1 MSIPPGLTSAAQP
14 ADISWNKPFKGF
26 LRNKWTEKLMND
38 MRADLG
44 DFRATAPTRDQLL
57 NWIAEAWDY
66 LSEET
71 IVSGFRKANVISE
84 TPSVNHVEQSVEIP
98 ASVTDTLIGAL
109 ANFDIEDC

>member
-1 MSIPPGLTSAAQP
+1 
-14 ADISWNKPFKGF
+14 
-26 LRNKWTEKLMND
+26 MND
-38 MRADLG
+38 MRADLR
-44 DFRATAPTRDQLL
+44 DFRATGPTRDQLL

-109 ANFDIEDC
+109 ANFDIEDF

>member
-1 MSIPPGLTSAAQP
+1 MY
-14 ADISWNKPFKGF
+14 
-26 LRNKWTEKLMND
+26 D
-38 MRADLG
+38 MRANLG
-44 DFRATAPTRDQLL
+44 DFRATAQTRDQLL

-109 ANFDIEDC
+109 ANFDVEDC